1 MTANLGHGLRE
12 IADKIAD
19 QAATVAFTFRNQF
32 SNVAAEKLARK
43 LCELAPGDLD
53 RAFFVN
59 SGSEASEYAI
69 RMSLHYWKERG
80 HAAPELAT
88 LPRIERFPTTEKAMG
103 TQITSLRQ
111 SGTPV
116 QIRAF

>member
-1 MTANLGHGLRE
+1 VHATTVSWTGDGTWRCRRDDCTATM
-12 IADKIAD
+12 AD

-59 SGSEASEYAI
+59 SGSKASEYAI

-88 LPRIERFPTTEKAMG
+88 LPRIERFPTTEK
-103 TQITSLRQ
+103 R
-111 SGTPV
+111 
-116 QIRAF
+116 

>member
-1 MTANLGHGLRE
+1 M
-12 IADKIAD
+12 AD

-59 SGSEASEYAI
+59 SGSEAFEYAI
-69 RMSLHYWKERG
+69 RMSLHYSKERG

-88 LPRIERFPTTEKAMG
+88 LPRIERFPTTEK
-103 TQITSLRQ
+103 R
-111 SGTPV
+111 
-116 QIRAF
+116 